1 VREMCRQAVP
11 SPTMLRTRTI
21 FGHAYA
27 SVINNSKSHTMHVSY
42 KIHQRRPKPPDLMSH
57 LRMSHTTHE
66 SYHVCVIHVA
76 YVIQKSPT
84 TTRTPSDVTPS
95 RVARDIQK
103 SPMTPQT
110 HIMPHLCV
118 LHLSTKRISLYT
130 PLFAALTAHQT

>member
-1 VREMCRQAVP
+1 MREMCRQAVP

-27 SVINNSKSHTMHVSY
+27 CVIYNSACHTMHVSY
-42 KIHQRRPKPPDLMSH
+42 KIHQRRPKPHLTSH
-57 LRMSHTTHE
+57 LRMSHTCCMP
-66 SYHVCVIHVA
+66 YHACVIRVA

-110 HIMPHLCV
+110 HIMPHLCG